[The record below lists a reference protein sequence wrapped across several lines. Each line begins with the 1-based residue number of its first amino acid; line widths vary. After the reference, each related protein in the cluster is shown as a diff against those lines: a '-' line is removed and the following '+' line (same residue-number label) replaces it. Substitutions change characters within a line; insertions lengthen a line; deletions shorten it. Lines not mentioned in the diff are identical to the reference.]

1 MTFSAN
7 HSDGCKSLSL
17 KDLLG
22 KIQDELQKR
31 EKVHEEVQ
39 RDMRRATRLSKQAIL
54 FTHQERFRE
63 AKKLLKEAT
72 ALFTK
77 LHSITATYPD
87 MVYSGLVDAAFQEYA
102 EAQTLLTLVE
112 ENRFISPEEIQVPS
126 IAYVLGLGDV
136 IGELR
141 RRALDSLRREDVK
154 TAENCLRLM
163 EDIYVELMSMDEA
176 YMLVPGLRRK
186 SDVARHLIETTR
198 GDITIETRRSSLEKC
213 MKNLEKIVK
222 KRTKG

>member
-1 MTFSAN
+1 
-7 HSDGCKSLSL
+7 
-17 KDLLG
+17 
-22 KIQDELQKR
+22 
-31 EKVHEEVQ
+31 VHEEVQ

-54 FTHQERFRE
+54 FTHQERFKD

-72 ALFTK
+72 ALFAK
-77 LHSITATYPD
+77 LQSVAENYPD
-87 MVYSGLVDAAFQEYA
+87 FIYSGLVEAAYQEYS

-112 ENRFISPEEIQVPS
+112 KNRFINPEEIGVPS

-154 TAENCLRLM
+154 TAEDCLNLM

-198 GDITIETRRSSLEKC
+198 GDVTIEARRSSLETC
-213 MKNLEKIVK
+213 MENLEKLVK
-222 KRTKG
+222 QRTKK